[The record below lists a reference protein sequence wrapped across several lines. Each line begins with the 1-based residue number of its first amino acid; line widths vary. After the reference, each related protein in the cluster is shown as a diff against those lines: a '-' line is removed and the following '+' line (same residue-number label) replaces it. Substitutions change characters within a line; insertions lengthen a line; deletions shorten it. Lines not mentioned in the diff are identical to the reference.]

1 MLHILETEIDSKVNP
16 KQLKN
21 KNGIIDFLPK
31 SIMYTYM
38 YVLAKRVS
46 KVRFVYQYKIKWV
59 LIE

>member
-16 KQLKN
+16 KQLK

-46 KVRFVYQYKIKWV
+46 KVRFVYQF
-59 LIE
+59 